1 MSYRQSNIN
10 KQKTLQKAL
19 VGVAFFILLI
29 LTPLWGF
36 LERGVQNIVA
46 PFWRGGGALG
56 ERALSISTAFVSEKE
71 ALVKKNTELEE
82 QLAILSTKLLD
93 RNLLVEENLLLQEE
107 LNRDVYGDSSIAA
120 RVLSSP
126 GISPY
131 DTLVLDIG
139 EKDGVAVGDEVF
151 VTGSTAI
158 GDIIEVFGRTSRA
171 RLNSSSGQEFA
182 VLISGNITAIAK
194 GRGGGNFIIELPR
207 DAEVN
212 IGDNVSTASSAG
224 NILGFVEHIEV
235 DPNDPFQKIFL
246 KSPVNIFDISWV
258 EVLRQN

>member
-1 MSYRQSNIN
+1 MSYLQSNIN
-10 KQKTLQKAL
+10 KQKTLRRAFI
-19 VGVAFFILLI
+19 GVAFFGLLLI
-29 LTPLWGF
+29 TPLWGF

-71 ALVKKNTELEE
+71 ALVKKNKELEE

-107 LNRDVYGDSSIAA
+107 LNRDVYGDKSIAA

-126 GISPY
+126 SVSPY

-139 EKDGVAVGDEVF
+139 AKDGVAIGDAVF
-151 VTGSTAI
+151 VAGSTKI
-158 GDIIEVFGRTSRA
+158 GSIVEVFGRTSRA
-171 RLNSSSGQEFA
+171 RLNSSPGQEFA
-182 VLISGNITAIAK
+182 VLISDNISATAK
-194 GRGGGNFIIELPR
+194 GRGGGNFVIELPR
-207 DAEVN
+207 DAEIN
-212 IGDNVSTASSAG
+212 MGDNVSTVSPTI